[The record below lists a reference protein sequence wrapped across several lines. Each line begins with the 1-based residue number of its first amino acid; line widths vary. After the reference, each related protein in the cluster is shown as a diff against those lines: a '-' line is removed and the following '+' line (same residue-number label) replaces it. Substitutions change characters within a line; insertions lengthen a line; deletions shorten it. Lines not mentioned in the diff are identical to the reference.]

1 MSVPSNLIFSLCS
14 ATRPK
19 HLSTNSVTLNTPRD
33 DQTILNDTTPS
44 DGSNTSRAFFYVYWN
59 LKNTS
64 EYLVIT
70 VGFDLRLTSIC
81 DFDASN
87 RPTIRLTYDF
97 ILERTYLQQLSVKL
111 YRRYVAANRAD
122 RVLIVFTTGIYSLRR
137 ELVAW

>member
-1 MSVPSNLIFSLCS
+1 MSAPSNLIFSPYSTSRL
-14 ATRPK
+14 K
-19 HLSTNSVTLNTPRD
+19 HLSTYRVSLNAPRD
-33 DQTILNDTTPS
+33 HQTILNDTTPS

-81 DFDASN
+81 DFDSSN

-97 ILERTYLQQLSVKL
+97 ILERSYLQQLSVKL
-111 YRRYVAANRAD
+111 YGRCVAANRAD